1 MDISI
6 QGAMDGIETATRVGA
21 HYTIPVIYL
30 TAYSEDA
37 TLERAQA
44 TRPYGYL
51 LKPFSER
58 ELHAT
63 IQMALARRES
73 EAAQQVSEER
83 LALALDAAEMGI
95 WEVDPG
101 SRRVTV
107 SPRAREIFGLT
118 EDCGETTWSALL
130 QAVAPAYRHVVN
142 EELERRL
149 SGASYGRLEFVSA
162 DGKRW
167 MRIQGRRF
175 PTARAGRDRIIGVV
189 QDITEEKRI
198 ERELRELNDE
208 LERRVADRTIELRES
223 ISELDAFSYSVAH
236 DLRAPVRGIVGYSQI
251 LLEEFGDAIT
261 GQGRHYLERMRTVG
275 LHMGRMIDAL
285 LALSRLNRIEL
296 QRRPVNLSLMANQ
309 LLQDMRDAE
318 PGRKVEAIIASGLEA
333 RADSE
338 LAKLVLDNLLR
349 NAWKFTSRQN
359 SVARIEFGA
368 TVQDGE
374 QVFYVR
380 DNGAGF
386 DMRYANKLFS
396 AFERLHRPDEFGGTG
411 VGLTIVYRIV
421 RRHGGR
427 VWAEAEEG
435 KGATFYFTLEGL
447 PVRLQ

>member
-1 MDISI
+1 
-6 QGAMDGIETATRVGA
+6 
-21 HYTIPVIYL
+21 
-30 TAYSEDA
+30 
-37 TLERAQA
+37 
-44 TRPYGYL
+44 
-51 LKPFSER
+51 
-58 ELHAT
+58 
-63 IQMALARRES
+63 
-73 EAAQQVSEER
+73 
-83 LALALDAAEMGI
+83 
-95 WEVDPG
+95 
-101 SRRVTV
+101 
-107 SPRAREIFGLT
+107 
-118 EDCGETTWSALL
+118 
-130 QAVAPAYRHVVN
+130 
-142 EELERRL
+142 
-149 SGASYGRLEFVSA
+149 
-162 DGKRW
+162 
-167 MRIQGRRF
+167 
-175 PTARAGRDRIIGVV
+175 
-189 QDITEEKRI
+189 
-198 ERELRELNDE
+198 
-208 LERRVADRTIELRES
+208 
-223 ISELDAFSYSVAH
+223 VAH

-296 QRRPVNLSLMANQ
+296 QRRPVNLSLMATQ

-318 PGRKVEAIIASGLEA
+318 PGRKVEVSIAPGLEA

-359 SVARIEFGA
+359 SVACIEFGA
-368 TVQDGE
+368 TTQDGE

-411 VGLTIVYRIV
+411 VGLTIVHRIV

-435 KGATFYFTLEGL
+435 KGATFYFTLEGP
-447 PVRLQ
+447 PVRMQ